1 MAALFFT
8 TSAATL
14 RCVNAYLMGF
24 VEHTGEVWLQEFTA
38 RLALTRGLELRRQW
52 RGELECP

>member
-38 RLALTRGLELRRQW
+38 RLALT
-52 RGELECP
+52 